1 MSKLADQIIG
11 HYERHAI
18 AWDGDRTHAAWNDK
32 PWHDRFI
39 GSLPKGATVLDLG
52 CGSGSPVA
60 RHMAAN
66 GLKITGVDSSPTF
79 ISLCRSRLP
88 GHTWLVGNMRSPP
101 LKPKFQGIPAW
112 DCFFHLKPADQR
124 K

>member
-18 AWDGDRTHAAWNDK
+18 AWDGDRARAAWNDK

-66 GLKITGVDSSPTF
+66 GLKNYRRRFVADLHLAVPQ
-79 ISLCRSRLP
+79 
-88 GHTWLVGNMRSPP
+88 SPP
-101 LKPKFQGIPAW
+101 RTYVARRRYAVATAEAKVSGDSGLGQLFSP
-112 DCFFHLKPADQR
+112 
-124 K
+124 

>member
-18 AWDGDRTHAAWNDK
+18 AWDGDRARAAWNDK

-88 GHTWLVGNMRSPP
+88 GHTLARRRYAVATAEAKVSGDSGLGQLFSP
-101 LKPKFQGIPAW
+101 
-112 DCFFHLKPADQR
+112 
-124 K
+124 